1 MKPWVSVAAI
11 GGLVWSTSSFLPESG
26 TPPMSDVGDQA
37 VAAAQDPIDPA
48 GRAFT
53 FCRVAYRQVR
63 RERNGQGWR
72 TDYPDA
78 DRNLMLRLSQL
89 TTTPIRR
96 TSYDEPDHIIIQF
109 SDDELFE
116 CPFIFMSDVGTMALD
131 DVEAER
137 LREYL
142 MRGGF
147 LWVDDFWGD
156 RAWAAWV
163 REIEKA
169 LPAAE
174 YPIRDIP
181 SDHLILSALYNVY
194 GVPQIPSIQYWRRSG
209 RSGTSERGYETA
221 VPHLRGIEDDAGRV
235 IVVMT
240 HNTDIADG
248 WERGGEDEDFF
259 FEFSPKAYALGINI
273 VLYALTH

>member
-1 MKPWVSVAAI
+1 MKAWFSVAAI
-11 GGLVWSTSSFLPESG
+11 LGLVWSTSSFLPESSAPTVTDLG
-26 TPPMSDVGDQA
+26 ARAP
-37 VAAAQDPIDPA
+37 AAQDPIDPA
-48 GRAFT
+48 GRSFT

-78 DRNLMLRLSQL
+78 DRNFMLRLSQL

-96 TSYDEPDHIIIQF
+96 TAHSEPDHIVIQL

-131 DVEAER
+131 DMEAER
-137 LREYL
+137 LRDYL

-156 RAWAAWV
+156 RAWSAWV
-163 REIEKA
+163 QEIEKA
-169 LPAAE
+169 LPPGD
-174 YPIRDIP
+174 YPIIDIP
-181 SDHLILSALYNVY
+181 ASHLILSALYNVHE
-194 GVPQIPSIQYWRRSG
+194 VPQIPSIQYWRRNG
-209 RSGTSERGYETA
+209 RSGTSERGYESA
-221 VPHLRGIEDDAGRV
+221 VPHLRGIEDKAGRV

-248 WERGGEDEDFF
+248 WEREGEDEEFF
-259 FEFSPKAYALGINI
+259 FQFSPKAYALGINI
-273 VLYALTH
+273 ILYALTH

>member
-1 MKPWVSVAAI
+1 MKAWLSVAAI
-11 GGLVWSTSSFLPESG
+11 LGLVWSTSSFLPEPSA
-26 TPPMSDVGDQA
+26 PPVIDLGARPPA
-37 VAAAQDPIDPA
+37 VQDPFDPA
-48 GRAFT
+48 GRSFT

-96 TSYDEPDHIIIQF
+96 TAASDPDHIIIQL

-131 DVEAER
+131 DLEAKR

-142 MRGGF
+142 MMGGF
-147 LWVDDFWGD
+147 LWVDDFWGN
-156 RAWAAWV
+156 RAWSAWV
-163 REIEKA
+163 QEIEKA
-169 LPAAE
+169 LPPAD
-174 YPIRDIP
+174 YPIIDIP
-181 SDHLILSALYNVY
+181 ASHLILSALYNVHE
-194 GVPQIPSIQYWRRSG
+194 VPQIPSIQYWRRSG
-209 RSGTSERGYETA
+209 RSGTSERGYESA
-221 VPHLRGIEDDAGRV
+221 VPHLRGIEDEAGRV

-248 WERGGEDEDFF
+248 WEREGEDEDFF
-259 FEFSPKAYALGINI
+259 FQFSPKAYALGINI